1 MVAHCSSTDLPQ
13 VDPLY
18 IASNPIEEVRTRH
31 LPKPDEDK
39 REKQVLDED
48 GLERLVDAAEEPY
61 RLIFLTAMWTGLR
74 ASELRGLA

>member
-1 MVAHCSSTDLPQ
+1 
-13 VDPLY
+13 
-18 IASNPIEEVRTRH
+18 VRTRH